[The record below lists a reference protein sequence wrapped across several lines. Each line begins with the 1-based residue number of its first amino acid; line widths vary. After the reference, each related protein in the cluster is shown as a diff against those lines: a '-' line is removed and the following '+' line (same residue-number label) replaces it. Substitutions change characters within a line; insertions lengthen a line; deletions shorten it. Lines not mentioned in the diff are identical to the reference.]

1 MDMSLENKVNDDIK
15 SAMRAKDEAGLRALR
30 AIKAGILLARTS
42 EGSSGPM
49 TSEDEL
55 RLLQKLV
62 KQRRDSLQIYEQQQ
76 RPDLAVKEREEIEVI
91 ERYLPGQLSPEAL
104 KEAVAAI
111 IAETGAAG
119 PADMGRV
126 MGVATK
132 RLAGQADG
140 KAVSEHVRAL
150 LSNKS

>member
-1 MDMSLENKVNDDIK
+1 MSLENKVNDDIK
-15 SAMRAKDEAGLRALR
+15 TAMRAKDEAGLRALR

-42 EGSSGPM
+42 EGASGPM
-49 TSEDEL
+49 SAEDEL

-76 RPDLAVKEREEIEVI
+76 RQDLAVKEREEIEVI

-111 IAETGAAG
+111 IAEVGASG

-150 LSNKS
+150 LSNKA

>member
-1 MDMSLENKVNDDIK
+1 MSLENKVNDDIK
-15 SAMRAKDEAGLRALR
+15 TAMRAKDEAGLRALR

-42 EGSSGPM
+42 EGASGPM
-49 TSEDEL
+49 SAEDEL

-111 IAETGAAG
+111 IAEVGASG

-150 LSNKS
+150 LSNKA

>member
-15 SAMRAKDEAGLRALR
+15 SAMRARDEAGLRALR

-62 KQRRDSLQIYEQQQ
+62 KQRRDSLQIYEQQK

>member
-1 MDMSLENKVNDDIK
+1 MSLEIKINDDIK
-15 SAMRAKDEAGLRALR
+15 SAMRARDEAGLRALR
-30 AIKAGILLARTS
+30 AIKAAILLARTS
-42 EGSSGPM
+42 EGAAGPM
-49 TSEDEL
+49 SAEDEL

-76 RPDLAVKEREEIEVI
+76 RQDLAAKEREEIEVI
-91 ERYLPGQLSPEAL
+91 ERYLPDQLSPEAL
-104 KEAVAAI
+104 KDAVAAI
-111 IAETGAAG
+111 ITELGAAG

-140 KAVSEHVRAL
+140 KSVSEHVRAL

>member
-15 SAMRAKDEAGLRALR
+15 SAMRARDEAGLRALR